1 MKLIAVTGAIAAGAT
16 TLGKTLVA
24 ANGWTPFFE
33 ADVERANPF
42 FALYHEDPPRY
53 ALHNQLAF
61 LAQSSEL
68 HDAMRTRDAGVA
80 VQDYTPFEHT
90 EVYARTQASLG
101 RLDHR
106 ELALLERL
114 TVFVERSFIVPS
126 VLVYR
131 RLSEAALLERVQG
144 RGRPSEQKLD
154 LEFLKA
160 VRERFEDWASKWS
173 RSPVITVDETFDAL
187 SSGGHI
193 AELSTKIV
201 KLLT

>member
-1 MKLIAVTGAIAAGAT
+1 MKLIAVTGSIAAGAT
-16 TLGKTLVA
+16 TLGKALVA
-24 ANGWTPFFE
+24 GNGWTPFFE

-42 FALYHEDPPRY
+42 FALYHEDPLRY

-68 HDAMRTRDAGVA
+68 HDEMRVRDVDVA

-90 EVYARTQASLG
+90 EVYACTQASLG
-101 RLDHR
+101 RLDRR
-106 ELALLERL
+106 ELQLLERL
-114 TVFVERSFIVPS
+114 TVFVERSFIVPR

-131 RLSEAALLERVQG
+131 RLSETALLERIQR

-160 VRERFEDWASKWS
+160 IRERFEEWASQWN

-187 SSGGHI
+187 GDGAHI
-193 AELSTKIV
+193 AELSA
-201 KLLT
+201 KLLTLLV

>member
-16 TLGKTLVA
+16 TLGKMLVA
-24 ANGWTPFFE
+24 ANSWTPYFE

-42 FALYHEDPPRY
+42 FALYHEEPLRY

-61 LAQSSEL
+61 LSQSAEL
-68 HDAMRTRDAGVA
+68 HDEMRTSGVGVA
-80 VQDYTPFEHT
+80 VQDFTPFEHT
-90 EVYARTQASLG
+90 EVYARTQAALG
-101 RLDHR
+101 RLDAR

-114 TVFVERSFIVPS
+114 TVFVERSFIVPR

-131 RLSEAALLERVQG
+131 RLSEAALIERVQG

-160 VRERFEDWASKWS
+160 VRERFEEWASGWN
-173 RSPVITVDETFDAL
+173 RSPVITVDEGFDAL
-187 SSGGHI
+187 SEGDHI
-193 AELSTKIV
+193 AELSTSIAEA
-201 KLLT
+201 LR